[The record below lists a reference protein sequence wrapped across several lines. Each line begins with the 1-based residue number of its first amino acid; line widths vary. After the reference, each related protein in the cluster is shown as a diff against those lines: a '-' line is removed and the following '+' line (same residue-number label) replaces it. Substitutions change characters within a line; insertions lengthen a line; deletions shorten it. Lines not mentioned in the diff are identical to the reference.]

1 MISCLL
7 VGGLGNQLFQIFTTI
22 AYSIE
27 NNMPFVFNNKKNT
40 IGMTYRETYWNTFL
54 KSLQPYLVDDPIFK
68 KYLPLPLK
76 ERGFKYHSL
85 PYIPYKKTNIQLIG
99 YFQSYKYFSN
109 YLKDINSLLQIEE
122 QKLEII
128 QNYSR
133 NYKNTISMHFR
144 IGDYK
149 NLSNIYHILD
159 FDYYKKALQNI
170 IYNNNNNKTEL
181 QVLYFCEEKDKQDV
195 DMIINEL
202 INEFK
207 EIKFECIDFKISDW
221 QQMLIMGCCNYNII
235 ANSTFSWWAAY
246 FNNNNNKIIC
256 YPHDWFKKKDELDDL
271 FPKEWIKVL

>member
-27 NNMPFVFNNKKNT
+27 NNIPFVFNNKKNT
-40 IGMTYRETYWNTFL
+40 LGMTYRETYWNTFL
-54 KSLQPYLVDDPIFK
+54 KSLQPCLVDDPIFK

-76 ERGFKYHSL
+76 ERGFKYNSL
-85 PYIPYKKTNIQLIG
+85 PYIPYKNTNIQLIG
-99 YFQSYKYFSN
+99 YFQSYKYFEK
-109 YLKDINSLLQIEE
+109 YQKDILSLLKIEE

-128 QNYSR
+128 QSYSR

-149 NLSNIYHILD
+149 KLSNIYPILN

-170 IYNNNNNKTEL
+170 ISNNKELEL
-181 QVLYFCEEKDKQDV
+181 QVLYLCEEKDKQDV
-195 DMIINEL
+195 DIIINEL
-202 INEFK
+202 IKEFK

-221 QQMLIMGCCNYNII
+221 QQMLIMSCCKYNII

-246 FNNNNNKIIC
+246 FNSNDNKIIC
-256 YPHDWFKKKDELDDL
+256 YPHDWFKKNDELDDL